1 MHTGQYIS
9 GVGHL
14 ALIGWVFLGGVFRSD
29 PPPLEVSEVSVITG
43 AQFEAMLA
51 AQRPPD
57 QVTEVAQPEAPE
69 VTADEPEVVASED
82 TAIEQPAPVQTEAPS
97 EDATPEVVEE
107 TPPQQA
113 EVTDEAPTLDPVGD
127 VAVLTPNV
135 APEAAPR
142 PVERVAPEPVAQP
155 DPEAALDID
164 QQEAVA
170 PDETGETTEEPQEAT
185 APEEATTE
193 IATEA
198 TAAPAQSIRPPGRR
212 PAAPPR
218 RTAEVAE
225 DPSEDADA
233 DADAIAAAVAAAQET
248 AAEPAAPSGPPLN
261 VGEKENL
268 RVAVSNCW
276 NVDVGGR
283 SSDTIVTVGVSMGRD
298 GKVSGDV
305 RLISADGG
313 DAASQ
318 RTAFQ
323 AARRAILRCQEDGYP
338 LPAEKYDHWKEIEMT
353 FNPERM
359 RVK

>member
-1 MHTGQYIS
+1 MHAGQYIS
-9 GVGHL
+9 GAGHL
-14 ALIGWVFLGGVFRSD
+14 ALIGWVLVGGVFRSD

-57 QVTEVAQPEAPE
+57 QVTEVAQPQAPE
-69 VTADEPEVVASED
+69 VTPDEPEVAPTED
-82 TAIEQPAPVQTEAPS
+82 TAIEQPEPVQTEPPA
-97 EDATPEVVEE
+97 EDAAPEAEE

-113 EVTDEAPTLDPVGD
+113 EVTDEAPTLEPVGD
-127 VAVLTPNV
+127 VAVLVPNV
-135 APEAAPR
+135 AEEAAPR
-142 PVERVAPEPVAQP
+142 DVPRVAPEPVAQP

-170 PDETGETTEEPQEAT
+170 PDETGETTEEPQEVT

-193 IATEA
+193 IVTEA
-198 TAAPAQSIRPPGRR
+198 TAAPAASIRPPGRR

-218 RTAEVAE
+218 QTAEVAE
-225 DPSEDADA
+225 EPTEDGQ
-233 DADAIAAAVAAAQET
+233 ADAIEAALEEAQET

-261 VGEKENL
+261 SGEKENL
-268 RVAVSNCW
+268 RVAVSSCW

-283 SSDTIVTVGVSMGRD
+283 SADTVVTVGVSMGRD

-305 RLISADGG
+305 RLISAQGG
-313 DAASQ
+313 DATSQ
-318 RTAFQ
+318 RTAFR
-323 AARRAILRCQEDGYP
+323 AARRAILRCQRDGYP